1 MFNVT
6 SFLVLY
12 LFNRYVSIFFPDNFY
27 QVTILVAAEGVHKL
41 PAINGSGDLKEALQK
56 LASIPSNK
64 ILVRIKVLVL
74 VVTCKF
80 LLLNCA

>member
-1 MFNVT
+1 M
-6 SFLVLY
+6 
-12 LFNRYVSIFFPDNFY
+12 
-27 QVTILVAAEGVHKL
+27 HKL

>member
-6 SFLVLY
+6 SFLALY
-12 LFNRYVSIFFPDNFY
+12 LFNRYAIIFFPDNFY